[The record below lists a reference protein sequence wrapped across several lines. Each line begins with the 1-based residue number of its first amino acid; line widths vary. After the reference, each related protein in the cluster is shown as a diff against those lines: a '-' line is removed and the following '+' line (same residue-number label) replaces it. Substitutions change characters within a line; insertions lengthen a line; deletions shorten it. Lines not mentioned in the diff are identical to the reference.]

1 MRQPMGQGN
10 GADFVG
16 TVRAAL
22 PALPPL
28 ARQVAQA
35 LLDDPVGVGELS
47 ITELADRIGTS
58 EATVA
63 RTARLLGYRGYRQ
76 LRLALV
82 AHAAAGSAQP
92 HAELLGGVA
101 PDDDL
106 ATVVGKL
113 TRDERTSLADTAQ
126 ALSQPTLAAAVAA
139 VAGAHRVDTYGLMSS
154 GLVATDLAQ
163 KLLRIGIAAG
173 AYTDTHLAVTSALRL
188 SAGDV
193 AVGVSHSGSTDEVI
207 EPLQLARAAG
217 ATTIAITGNP
227 RSPLAAVAD
236 HLLLAAEGRDTQLR
250 PAALASRI
258 SQLLVVDCLF
268 VGVAQRRP
276 GSIEA
281 LRTSLDALAPKHRH
295 HH

>member
-1 MRQPMGQGN
+1 MSV
-10 GADFVG
+10 DFVG

-22 PALPPL
+22 PGLPPL

-35 LLDDPVGVGELS
+35 LLDDPVGIAELS
-47 ITELADRIGTS
+47 ITELAERIGTS

-82 AHAAAGSAQP
+82 AHAASGTESP
-92 HAELLGGVA
+92 DAELLGGVA

-113 TRDERTSLADTAQ
+113 TRDERTSLADTARS
-126 ALSQPTLAAAVAA
+126 LSLPTLAAAVAA
-139 VAGAHRVDTYGLMSS
+139 VAAAPRVDAYGLMSS

-163 KLLRIGIAAG
+163 KLLRIGVAAA
-173 AYTDTHLAVTSALRL
+173 AYTDAHLAVTSALRL

-193 AVGVSHSGSTDEVI
+193 AVGVSHSGTTSEVV
-207 EPLQLARAAG
+207 EPVRLARAAG
-217 ATTIAITGNP
+217 ATTIAITGDP
-227 RSPLAAVAD
+227 RSPLAAAAD
-236 HLLLAAEGRDTQLR
+236 HLLLAAEGRDTELR

-268 VGVAQRRP
+268 VGVTQQRP
-276 GSIEA
+276 GGTEA
-281 LRTSLDALAPKHRH
+281 LRTSLAALAPKHHHPRH
-295 HH
+295 